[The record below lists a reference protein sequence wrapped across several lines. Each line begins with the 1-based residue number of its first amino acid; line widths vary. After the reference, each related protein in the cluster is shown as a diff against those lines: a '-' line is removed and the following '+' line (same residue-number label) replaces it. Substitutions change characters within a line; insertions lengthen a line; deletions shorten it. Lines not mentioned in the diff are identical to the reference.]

1 MNNFDLRKF
10 LTENKLTSNS
20 ISLSEALNKTLQ
32 EFGPALSKRLK
43 AEGFEKVEV
52 SRNDINGAKSQE
64 LNANFKQAYI
74 DYKKY
79 DSGNEHIYLYIGGTV
94 DNQKP
99 GQSGTKTSKNRIV
112 LMNKILNYFNI
123 PEGQYGPTKDMGW
136 VEKNAFNRNDG
147 DIIRSQVSLANGLI
161 SVSIFRVVKG
171 KYKDV
176 KTTDKTTGKV
186 DFYNKA
192 AE

>member
-1 MNNFDLRKF
+1 MNNFDLKKF

-20 ISLSEALNKTLQ
+20 KVLSEALNKTLQ
-32 EFGPALSKRLK
+32 ELGPALSKRLK

-52 SRNDINGAKSQE
+52 SRNDIDGAKSQE

-79 DSGNEHIYLYIGGTV
+79 DTGNEHIILYIGGTV
-94 DNQKP
+94 DDTKP
-99 GQSGTKTSKNRIV
+99 GRTGTKTSKNRIV

-136 VEKNAFNRNDG
+136 VEKNAFNKNDG
-147 DIIRSQVSLANGLI
+147 DIIRSKVSLANGLI
-161 SVSIFRVVKG
+161 SVSIFRVIQG
-171 KYKDV
+171 NYKNV
-176 KTTDKTTGKV
+176 KTTDKVTGKV